1 MNEKD
6 KARILHINEAVFFI
20 LHHKKDSYEST
31 LLDDLVLRY
40 AIERQLEIIGEAVS
54 FLSEDLKNRYAET
67 EWNKI
72 KQFRNFLAHEHFG
85 IDYSLVWDIIE
96 NKIPELQITIST
108 IIQEN
113 KLLS

>member
-6 KARILHINEAVFFI
+6 KARILHINEAIDFI
-20 LHHKKDSYEST
+20 ISHKKESYEST

-40 AIERQLEIIGEAVS
+40 AIERQLEIIGEAVG
-54 FLSEDLKNRYAET
+54 FLSEDLKLKYVET

-72 KQFRNFLAHEHFG
+72 KQFRNFLAHEYFG

-96 NKIPELQITIST
+96 NKIPALQTTIST
-108 IIQEN
+108 IINDN
-113 KLLS
+113 KY